1 MSDATTTY
9 LMGYGSWAIARLR
22 AGKAEPNVSSTKL
35 LSSGGGTILPMLSA
49 TYSRNCSVPTASTYH
64 IPMDDSKRTTI
75 RLGSGTY
82 SYSGDIS
89 FEWTDQ
95 MASLIFGDS
104 ASSSSLPDFFS
115 RRSFLD
121 MVLCDGEGYIDIQG
135 AVWSSFNLT
144 GQTNS
149 LISSSL
155 SFSTCNGYVK
165 DIEVT
170 DVTNG
175 SSRPSWY
182 NINNVDLEP
191 YWQYGEE
198 GVESFTLSFSRQVQP
213 IYLNETVWKG
223 PSYLRVGMMEANF
236 QLTCWEEW
244 FDTLSL
250 TLGRKKKIVFNSSAF
265 MSQRSYQ
272 FSGIQGNGTKTYT
285 LNALGQKQALD
296 LFKFETAN

>member
-9 LMGYGSWAIARLR
+9 LMGYGSWAVANLR
-22 AGKAEPNVSSTKL
+22 ASATEPNVPSTKL
-35 LSSGGGTILPMLSA
+35 LSNGSGTIFPMLSA

-82 SYSGDIS
+82 SYSGDVS

-95 MASLIFGDS
+95 MASLIFG
-104 ASSSSLPDFFS
+104 SSVSSDSLPDFFS

-165 DIEVT
+165 DIVVT

-182 NINNVDLEP
+182 DREIDLEP

-296 LFKFETAN
+296 LFKFETTN